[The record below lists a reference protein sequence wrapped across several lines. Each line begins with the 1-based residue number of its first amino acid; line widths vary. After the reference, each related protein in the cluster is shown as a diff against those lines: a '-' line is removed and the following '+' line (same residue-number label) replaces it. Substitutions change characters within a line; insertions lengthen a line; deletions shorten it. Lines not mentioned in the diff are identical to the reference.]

1 MKKRY
6 ALISFLIMSMLLV
19 SCAQAPAPSTQS
31 PAKPEQAATEPVS
44 AEAPAETVLTVT
56 GPTGEMT
63 YTLADMKAMQSV
75 SGQAGLKSSTGK
87 IFPPAEYTG
96 VLITDLL
103 KAVGGDDPS
112 MAVEV
117 EAKDGYSMTYSYEQ
131 IAKGAYITYDPATGD
146 EETITDPLQTIL
158 AYASEGKD
166 LDPEQDGYL
175 RLMVISPKNDQVV
188 DGHWTT
194 KFVVKL
200 TVKPLVEEWK
210 LNMEGAIKYS
220 VDRGSYES
228 CATTKCHQATW
239 QDDHSQVWTGV
250 PLYLLLGEVDD
261 EIKHDDNAYN
271 KDLAAAGYMIDIIA
285 ADGYTVT
292 LDSKKVDGNKEIL
305 VAYTMNDNPLTDK
318 DFPLKLVG
326 AGLEKKEM
334 VGGIAKIILHIDPI
348 QTDTAPEATEA
359 PTAEPTVEAP
369 AADEPA
375 ANATSAATL
384 EFSGMVTTPLTWTMD
399 DLKGMEVVKVT
410 VDGPKEGKKT
420 NAEGVRL
427 SVLLALVNPKDT
439 AKTLVLKASDG
450 YLAEVTLE
458 KVQACADCMVA
469 FDKDGT
475 LKAVMPGF
483 DSGNWVKQL
492 ASLSLK

>member
-1 MKKRY
+1 MKKRN
-6 ALISFLIMSMLLV
+6 AMVSLLILAMLLV
-19 SCAQAPAPSTQS
+19 SCTQAPAASTQ
-31 PAKPEQAATEPVS
+31 
-44 AEAPAETVLTVT
+44 APAVDEPAAPVETVLTVT
-56 GPTGEMT
+56 GPTGEMS
-63 YTLADMKAMQSV
+63 YTLADIKALQSV

-87 IFPPAEYTG
+87 IFPPAEFTG

-117 EAKDGYSMTYSYEQ
+117 EAKDGYSMTYTYEQ
-131 IAKGAYITYDPATGD
+131 ITKGAYIAYDPATGD
-146 EETITDPLQTIL
+146 EIQPTDALQTIL
-158 AYASEGKD
+158 AYATEGKD

-175 RLMVISPKNDQVV
+175 RLMVISPKNNQVV

-210 LNMEGAIKYS
+210 IDMEGAIKYS
-220 VDRGSYES
+220 VDRGSFES
-228 CATTKCHQATW
+228 CATAKCHQATW
-239 QDDHSQVWTGV
+239 TDDHAQTWLGV
-250 PLYLLLGEVDD
+250 PLYLMLGEVDD

-271 KDLAAAGYMIDIIA
+271 KDLAAAGYTIDIIA

-292 LDSKKVDGNKEIL
+292 LDSTKVDGNKEIL
-305 VAYTMNDNPLTDK
+305 IAYTMNDNPLTEK

-326 AGLEKKEM
+326 AGLDKKEM
-334 VGGIAKIILHIDPI
+334 VGGIAKIVLHIDPI
-348 QTDTAPEATEA
+348 EVAAEPVATEA
-359 PTAEPTVEAP
+359 AATPEPPAMEPTAEAP
-369 AADEPA
+369 
-375 ANATSAATL
+375 SAEVDSSVTL
-384 EFSGMVTTPLTWTMD
+384 EFSGMVKTPLTWTIA
-399 DLKGMEVVKVT
+399 DLQAMEVVKVT

-427 SVLLALVNPKDT
+427 SILLGLVSPKDT
-439 AKTLVLKASDG
+439 AKTLVIKASDG
-450 YLAEVTLE
+450 YLAEVSLE
-458 KVQACADCMVA
+458 KAQACADCMIA

-483 DSGNWVKQL
+483 DSGNWVKQV

>member
-1 MKKRY
+1 MKKRNSI
-6 ALISFLIMSMLLV
+6 ISLLLLLV
-19 SCAQAPAPSTQS
+19 LLAGCSQAPAPSTQS
-31 PAKPEQAATEPVS
+31 SAEPTQATEPVS

-63 YTLADMKAMQSV
+63 YTLAEIKAMQAV

-87 IFPPAEYTG
+87 IFPPAEFTG
-96 VLITDLL
+96 VLLSDVL
-103 KAVGGDDPS
+103 KAVGGDDPA

-117 EAKDGYSMTYSYEQ
+117 EAKDGYSMTYTYEQ

-146 EETITDPLQTIL
+146 EETVIDPLQTIL

-175 RLMVISPKNDQVV
+175 RLMVISPKNNQVV

-210 LNMEGAIKYS
+210 LDMEGAIKYS
-220 VDRGSYES
+220 VDRGSFES

-250 PLYLLLGEVDD
+250 PLYLMLGEVDD

-271 KDLAAAGYMIDIIA
+271 KDLAAAGYTIDIIA

-334 VGGIAKIILHIDPI
+334 VGGIAKIVLHIDAI
-348 QTDTAPEATEA
+348 QADTAPEATEA
-359 PTAEPTVEAP
+359 PTVEPTVEAP
-369 AADEPA
+369 AAEEPA
-375 ANATSAATL
+375 ADAATGASL

-399 DLKGMEVVKVT
+399 DLKAMEVVKVT

-427 SVLLALVNPKDT
+427 SVLLDLVGPKDS
-439 AKTLVLKASDG
+439 AKTLVIKASDG
-450 YLAEVTLE
+450 YLAEVPLD
-458 KVQACADCMVA
+458 KVKTCADCMVA